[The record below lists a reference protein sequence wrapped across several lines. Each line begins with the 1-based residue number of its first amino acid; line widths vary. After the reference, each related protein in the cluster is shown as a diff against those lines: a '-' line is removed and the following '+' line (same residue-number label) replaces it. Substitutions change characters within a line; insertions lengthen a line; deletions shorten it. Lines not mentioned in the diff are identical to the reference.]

1 MDPVSVPVSPVSKS
15 FHAVDGYG
23 DSLSRIASDMH
34 KEFET
39 ITAAMAVPTNANA
52 NANAATNANA
62 RSSKHAAGNDARV
75 NAAEDM
81 HADGLNDSGLPT
93 SPNGPSRRITS
104 DNTISDVQRLV
115 DAEYNFFRTSA
126 NARLHAH
133 APLQPE
139 YTDDAAA
146 GQSDGQ
152 SQPLD
157 DDQPTCL
164 HAQQAQPELQ
174 TGQSKKMASPPM
186 ANVQKRNEPPAKK
199 QFGNAVGKYFGL
211 PPNAQEVALAFER
224 LQSAAGPGS
233 TPMAPSKPAKAES
246 AKAQLDADGVNLD
259 VGNLNVV
266 NISVNVDDNGV
277 SGSKSQPLNT
287 MAPDPR
293 ARVMTFKSSEEAVQ
307 WLNEQSETASSPP
320 MMLTNTSSYTLDDDD
335 YVQAFNT
342 SSRTVND
349 DDYVQAFNTSSRTVN
364 DDDYVQA
371 FNTSSRTVN
380 DDDYVQAFNTSSRTV
395 NDDDYVQ
402 ALQGIDDSGI
412 GRHGNSNDGT
422 YSTSHQMFTQYMEP
436 EDNGNMRSII
446 STATPKA
453 IVSVAALSAKKG
465 TGIRNSNG
473 KSRIPKSKKYQH
485 VKSSGCVLYTNL
497 PFQDCL
503 KHSRLGGVHCYDARS
518 TNTPILMYG

>member
-1 MDPVSVPVSPVSKS
+1 
-15 FHAVDGYG
+15 
-23 DSLSRIASDMH
+23 
-34 KEFET
+34 
-39 ITAAMAVPTNANA
+39 
-52 NANAATNANA
+52 
-62 RSSKHAAGNDARV
+62 
-75 NAAEDM
+75 
-81 HADGLNDSGLPT
+81 
-93 SPNGPSRRITS
+93 
-104 DNTISDVQRLV
+104 
-115 DAEYNFFRTSA
+115 
-126 NARLHAH
+126 
-133 APLQPE
+133 
-139 YTDDAAA
+139 
-146 GQSDGQ
+146 
-152 SQPLD
+152 
-157 DDQPTCL
+157 
-164 HAQQAQPELQ
+164 
-174 TGQSKKMASPPM
+174 
-186 ANVQKRNEPPAKK
+186 
-199 QFGNAVGKYFGL
+199 
-211 PPNAQEVALAFER
+211 
-224 LQSAAGPGS
+224 
-233 TPMAPSKPAKAES
+233 MAPSKPAKAES

-371 FNTSSRTVN
+371 
-380 DDDYVQAFNTSSRTV
+380 
-395 NDDDYVQ
+395 
-402 ALQGIDDSGI
+402 LQGIDDSGI

-465 TGIRNSNG
+465 TGSRNSNG

-503 KHSRLGGVHCYDARS
+503 KHSRLGRVHCYDARS
-518 TNTPILMYG
+518 TNTLILMYG